1 MALNYVIHTED
12 EINSIRIASAATARV
27 RDGIAER
34 ACPGMSTLE
43 LDELAAALI
52 AQEGGRSAFLGYG
65 GFPGNIC
72 ISVNDEVVHG
82 IGCAE
87 RILTEDDI
95 VSIDVGVELNGA
107 MGDTALTFPLRKDP
121 SEAVELLL
129 NTTREALMAG
139 IEQAVCGN
147 YLNDIC
153 SAIEKVAKAKKLG
166 VVRDFVG
173 HGTGIKL
180 HEPPEIPNFRMAS
193 KGPKLQKGMVLA
205 IEPMFNLGTEKVTV
219 DRFNHWTV
227 RTRDKSLSAHF
238 EHTILITD
246 NQPEILTW
254 PKTM

>member
-1 MALNYVIHTED
+1 MAVNFVIHSEE
-12 EINSIRIASAATARV
+12 EISRIRAAAAATARV
-27 RDGIAER
+27 RDELALR

-43 LDELAAALI
+43 LDEIAGALI
-52 AQEGGRSAFLGYG
+52 AAENGRSAFLGYG
-65 GFPGNIC
+65 GFPRNIC
-72 ISVNDEVVHG
+72 ISVNEEVVHG
-82 IGCAE
+82 IGVAD

-121 SEAVELLL
+121 SDAVKLLL
-129 NTTREALMAG
+129 DTTRDALMAG

-193 KGPKLQKGMVLA
+193 RGVKLQKGMVLA

-219 DRFNHWTV
+219 DKKDHWTV

-238 EHTILITD
+238 EHTVLITD
-246 NQPEILTW
+246 NKPEILTW
-254 PKTM
+254 QKTM